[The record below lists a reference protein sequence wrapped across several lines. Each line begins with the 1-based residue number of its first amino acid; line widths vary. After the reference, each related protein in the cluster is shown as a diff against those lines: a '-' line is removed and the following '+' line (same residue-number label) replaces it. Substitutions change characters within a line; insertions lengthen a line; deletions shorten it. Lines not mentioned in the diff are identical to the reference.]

1 MKKRDLKGGV
11 KGCDA
16 CRVERDD
23 LLPTEAFVLGLMIA
37 DLQRIGR
44 RRMHA
49 TLCDRHARFPHR
61 APAPP
66 PSPEVAANGG
76 HGGST

>member
-1 MKKRDLKGGV
+1 MS
-11 KGCDA
+11 CDA

-23 LLPTEAFVLGLMIA
+23 LSVTEAFVLGLMIA

-61 APAPP
+61 DRL
-66 PSPEVAANGG
+66 ANA
-76 HGGST
+76 TPKEIK